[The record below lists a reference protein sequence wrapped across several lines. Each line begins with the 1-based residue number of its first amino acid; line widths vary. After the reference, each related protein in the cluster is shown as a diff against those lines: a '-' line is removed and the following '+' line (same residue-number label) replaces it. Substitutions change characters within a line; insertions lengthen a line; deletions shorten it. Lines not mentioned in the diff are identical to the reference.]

1 MSLIHRMF
9 PLLLALCLGLAAAG
23 QAAAHAVVVE
33 ASPAIDSSVAG
44 SQIDIALRF
53 NSRLDHRR
61 SLLTLIGP
69 DGAEHRLALSQ
80 DSAPDTLQARAAEMA
95 PGAYKLRW
103 QVLAV
108 DGHITRGDIPFR
120 VTQP

>member
-1 MSLIHRMF
+1 MILIYRIF
-9 PLLLALCLGLAAAG
+9 LIVAILCLNLAAG
-23 QAAAHAVVVE
+23 HQATAHALVVE
-33 ASPAIDSSVAG
+33 ASPAVDGSVAG
-44 SQIDIALRF
+44 PEIDIALRF

-69 DGAEHRLALSQ
+69 DGTERRLALSQ
-80 DSAPDTLQARAAEMA
+80 DSAPDTLQAKAIDVA

-108 DGHITRGDIPFR
+108 DGHITRGDIPFH